1 MSLRINHNMSG
12 YNAHRNVVNNSNAQ
26 GKTME
31 KLSSGLTIN
40 RAADGP
46 AALHILAVMIVLL
59 LVVFSG
65 TTILAQDSTI
75 KYPSWMWAEG
85 AVGDWHKARL
95 AEFEKAYPDFT
106 VQTTQIAA
114 GDYETTIIT
123 QLAAGD
129 APDVLP
135 VFTNMI
141 PALVKAGLLEPLDE
155 CLARTSFA
163 DRLLPSVSVA
173 VYDGQTYGV
182 PLTMS
187 PRSLIYNQELLDK
200 AGVEL
205 PTTIEEFYDTAKT
218 VQKNTDADWGYA
230 FHTDSANVLQ
240 SYIETMNWS
249 LGFGSDWS
257 QEDGTITANT
267 SENVEA
273 LTWLQRFLD
282 DGISPQGLHVT
293 TARNLFLEG
302 EVAFM
307 FEGPWLMTMVK
318 SKNADLYQN
327 VGYTTLPTPTHAA
340 ITGGAFYVIPVE
352 AQNKDAACDYLEII
366 NSTDAQRSWLED
378 LVQIPGTV
386 VEPTEAF
393 LDENPWVPNMVEVSA
408 QYPGGL
414 GYAPPGYRVE
424 AGEFRQIVIDHV
436 AQIWAGSKSVEEA
449 LDELQVALK
458 EWAADL

>member
-1 MSLRINHNMSG
+1 
-12 YNAHRNVVNNSNAQ
+12 
-26 GKTME
+26 
-31 KLSSGLTIN
+31 
-40 RAADGP
+40 
-46 AALHILAVMIVLL
+46 
-59 LVVFSG
+59 
-65 TTILAQDSTI
+65 
-75 KYPSWMWAEG
+75 
-85 AVGDWHKARL
+85 
-95 AEFEKAYPDFT
+95 
-106 VQTTQIAA
+106 
-114 GDYETTIIT
+114 
-123 QLAAGD
+123 
-129 APDVLP
+129 
-135 VFTNMI
+135 
-141 PALVKAGLLEPLDE
+141 
-155 CLARTSFA
+155 
-163 DRLLPSVSVA
+163 
-173 VYDGQTYGV
+173 
-182 PLTMS
+182 
-187 PRSLIYNQELLDK
+187 
-200 AGVEL
+200 
-205 PTTIEEFYDTAKT
+205 
-218 VQKNTDADWGYA
+218 
-230 FHTDSANVLQ
+230 
-240 SYIETMNWS
+240 MNWS

-318 SKNADLYQN
+318 NKNADLYQN

-366 NSTDAQRSWLED
+366 NSTDAQRSWLAD

-386 VEPTEAF
+386 VEPTKAF

-436 AQIWAGSKSVEEA
+436 AQIWACSKSVEEA